1 MRPPRGDRYTRELAA
16 LARPQ
21 MGNAAARRDV
31 HTCVMTE
38 RVTGAPAI
46 HLDA

>member
-1 MRPPRGDRYTRELAA
+1 MRRPRRDRYTRPLAA

-21 MGNAAARRDV
+21 LERGGAPRCAQLL
-31 HTCVMTE
+31 MTE

-46 HLDA
+46 HFAA